1 MGSFVPTRRRT
12 TGTAWAGRTGSGA
25 VTAGAIPAP
34 PPWWEDKDVTLR
46 TIVPDIDDVA
56 AQLIPYA
63 RIGGRAPKTY
73 GTQYS
78 VWGDVADET
87 LSYLLTQ
94 RGASVRTL
102 QRLIDGAR
110 DAVATSRMAE
120 IRRNLPLD
128 AAVLELLARLDV
140 HDRAVL
146 AGRLWATTPVPHDR
160 LEREMGVYTGWIGRH
175 QARAR
180 RRFFE
185 VLAEPLHQP
194 VANAVEGL
202 RTHFGPYVPTSMV
215 QARLRAAGVDPQ
227 TEVARVLL
235 FAAGP
240 YTPRDGWLENRSLGG
255 RPAVHSAVDALF
267 AKNPAPMLRHVAE
280 AVAVHQMPVH
290 VVPALLDS
298 LPVRRFGTAYVRWGG
313 YHVDKIEAFLHA
325 SGQPL
330 TPEEVAA
337 GIGEEA
343 ITADRVRATF
353 INTNHNKRFY
363 RATRLTWG
371 LAVWSEPTYRG
382 IAEGIRERI
391 AAAGGS
397 AVVEDVT
404 ADLLRTFPDISPVSV
419 LTYMQSWAFVM
430 KDGMIRCRVD
440 GDPLPKARHWRGA
453 RGVFGLGDGRL
464 NLLRPVTANLLRG
477 SSSAAGRLAPA
488 LEVKPG
494 GRETYLGPH
503 GELVL
508 ISWHLDVPGAPHVG
522 SLRLMARGVGAAVG
536 DSIILTFSPED
547 RSVVAARVPAR
558 TPVLEA
564 LERVTGCRNIT
575 RQVVAASLECS
586 ADEVVGVL
594 TKRGDDILARTVA
607 NLHL

>member
-1 MGSFVPTRRRT
+1 M
-12 TGTAWAGRTGSGA
+12 TAD
-25 VTAGAIPAP
+25 AIPTP
-34 PPWWEDKDVTLR
+34 PPWWEDKNVTLR
-46 TIVPDIDDVA
+46 AIVSDIDDVA
-56 AQLIPYA
+56 EQLIPYA
-63 RIGGRAPKTY
+63 RIGGRAPNTY
-73 GTQYS
+73 GTKYR
-78 VWGDVADET
+78 VWGDVADEK
-87 LSYLLTQ
+87 LSYLLAH

-110 DAVATSRMAE
+110 DAVATGRMAA
-120 IRRNLPLD
+120 IRRTLPLD

-146 AGRLWATTPVPHDR
+146 AGRVWAAKPVPHDR
-160 LEREMGVYTGWIGRH
+160 LEREMGVYSGWIGRY
-175 QARAR
+175 QARAK

-185 VLAEPLHQP
+185 VLGEPLHEP
-194 VANAVEGL
+194 VAEAVEGL

-215 QARLRAAGVDPQ
+215 HARLRASGVDPQ

-240 YTPRDGWLENRSLGG
+240 YTPRGDWMENRSLGG
-255 RPAVHSAVDALF
+255 RRAVHAAVEALF

-280 AVAVHQMPVH
+280 AVAVHHMPVH

-313 YHVDKIEAFLHA
+313 YHVDKIESFLHA

-343 ITADRVRATF
+343 ITAERVRATF
-353 INTNHNKRFY
+353 INTNHNKRFS
-363 RATRLTWG
+363 RASRLTWG
-371 LAVWSEPTYRG
+371 LSVWGDATYRG

-391 AAAGGS
+391 AAAGGI
-397 AVVEDVT
+397 ADVEEVT
-404 ADLLRTFPDISPVSV
+404 ADMLRTFPDISPVSV
-419 LTYMQSWAFVM
+419 HAYMQSWAFVI

-440 GDPLPKARHWRGA
+440 GDPLPKTRHWRGA

-464 NLLRPVTANLLRG
+464 NLLKPVTPNLLRG
-477 SSSAAGRLAPA
+477 SSSTAGRLAGA
-488 LEVKPG
+488 LDVKPG
-494 GRETYLGPH
+494 GRETYHGPH

-508 ISWHLDVPGAPHVG
+508 VSWHLDVPGAPHIG

-536 DSIILTFSPED
+536 DSIILTFSPEG
-547 RSVVAARVPAR
+547 RSVVAARIPAR
-558 TPVLEA
+558 TPVLET
-564 LERVTGCRNIT
+564 LERVTGHRNVT
-575 RQVVAASLECS
+575 REVVAASLECS
-586 ADEVVGVL
+586 AEEVVDVL
-594 TKRGDDILARTVA
+594 TKRGDDGLARTVS
-607 NLHL
+607 NLPH

>member
-1 MGSFVPTRRRT
+1 M
-12 TGTAWAGRTGSGA
+12 TA
-25 VTAGAIPAP
+25 AGAIPAP
-34 PPWWEDKDVTLR
+34 PPWWDDKDVTLR
-46 TIVPDIDDVA
+46 AIVPDIDDVA
-56 AQLIPYA
+56 GQLIPYA

-73 GTQYS
+73 GTQYR
-78 VWGDVADET
+78 VWGDVAGEK
-87 LSYLLTQ
+87 LSYLLTH

-110 DAVATSRMAE
+110 DAVAASRMAQ
-120 IRRNLPLD
+120 IRRGLPLD

-140 HDRAVL
+140 HDREAL
-146 AGRLWATTPVPHDR
+146 AGRVWAANPVPPDR
-160 LEREMGVYTGWIGRH
+160 LERDMGVYSGWIGRH
-175 QARAR
+175 LARAR

-185 VLAEPLHQP
+185 VLAEPLHEP
-194 VANAVEGL
+194 VAKAVAGL

-215 QARLRAAGVDPQ
+215 EARLRASGVDPR

-240 YTPRDGWLENRSLGG
+240 YTPRDSWLENRSLGG
-255 RPAVHSAVDALF
+255 RRAVHAAVDALF

-280 AVAVHQMPVH
+280 AVAVHHMPVH

-298 LPVRRFGTAYVRWGG
+298 LPVRRFGTAYVRWRG
-313 YHVDKIEAFLHA
+313 HPVDLIEAFLHS

-337 GIGEEA
+337 GIGDETV
-343 ITADRVRATF
+343 TAEKVRATF
-353 INTNHNKRFY
+353 NNTGNKKRFY

-371 LAVWSEPTYRG
+371 LAAWGEPTYRG

-397 AVVEDVT
+397 AVVEDVR

-419 LTYMQSWAFVM
+419 LAYMQSWAFVM

-440 GDPLPKARHWRGA
+440 GDPLPKMRHWRGA
-453 RGVFGLGDGRL
+453 RGVFGVGDGRL
-464 NLLRPVTANLLRG
+464 SLLKPVTTDLLRG
-477 SSSAAGRLAPA
+477 ASSSAGRLAA
-488 LEVKPG
+488 GLQVKPG
-494 GRETYLGPH
+494 GSETFIGPR

-508 ISWHLDVPGAPHVG
+508 ISWHLDVPGAPHLG
-522 SLRLMARGVGAAVG
+522 SLRLLARGAGAVPG
-536 DSIILTFSPED
+536 DSIILTFTLED
-547 RSVVAARVPAR
+547 RTVAAVRVPAR
-558 TPVLEA
+558 TPALET
-564 LERVTGCRNIT
+564 LERVTGCRHLT
-575 RQVVAASLECS
+575 REVVAASLECS

-594 TKRGDDILARTVA
+594 TKRGDDFLARTVA
-607 NLHL
+607 SLR